1 MKVCD
6 KCKKSKDVKKAT
18 INGKDFELCAS
29 CSKEITDWIKKKESK
44 NTLQN
49 LFKQ

>member
-18 INGKDFELCAS
+18 INGKEFELCAS
-29 CSKEITDWIKKKESK
+29 CSNEIIGWIKEK
-44 NTLQN
+44 NKGVLQN
-49 LFKQ
+49 LFKVQ